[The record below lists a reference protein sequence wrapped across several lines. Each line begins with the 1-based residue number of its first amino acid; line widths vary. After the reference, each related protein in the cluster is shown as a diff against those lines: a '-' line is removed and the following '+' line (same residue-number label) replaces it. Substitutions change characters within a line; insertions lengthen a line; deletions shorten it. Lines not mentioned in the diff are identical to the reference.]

1 MNQKGNITLYV
12 LIAVLVLVLIGA
24 GYYLYTTNKQT
35 TSVNPPS
42 AQNPTSSP
50 TNTQTTFPNPS
61 NNAVSVASSSHPVI
75 AVMANGASS
84 FPLRSGDFVIGSAG
98 QQVGGTTSQQGFQPA
113 ISSLEKVTTPGV
125 NKILGFS
132 SINDLNADISSIPAD
147 INYIDYSTE
156 QGTTPQA
163 ELNSLT
169 SSVTQ
174 FASIVHSHGKKVVWA
189 PQHKYF
195 DSMQS
200 AGTLASILTSV
211 DMIQYQGQR
220 LLTTESNFISD
231 MQGKYSS
238 AKTANP
244 KIIFYLQLWVG
255 TNGSTSEQIITGFN
269 NLVGFYD
276 IAGFGGGSSTDIQTV
291 IEGLNFRK

>member
-147 INYIDYSTE
+147 IN
-156 QGTTPQA
+156 
-163 ELNSLT
+163 
-169 SSVTQ
+169 
-174 FASIVHSHGKKVVWA
+174 
-189 PQHKYF
+189 
-195 DSMQS
+195 
-200 AGTLASILTSV
+200 
-211 DMIQYQGQR
+211 
-220 LLTTESNFISD
+220 
-231 MQGKYSS
+231 
-238 AKTANP
+238 
-244 KIIFYLQLWVG
+244 
-255 TNGSTSEQIITGFN
+255 
-269 NLVGFYD
+269 
-276 IAGFGGGSSTDIQTV
+276 
-291 IEGLNFRK
+291 